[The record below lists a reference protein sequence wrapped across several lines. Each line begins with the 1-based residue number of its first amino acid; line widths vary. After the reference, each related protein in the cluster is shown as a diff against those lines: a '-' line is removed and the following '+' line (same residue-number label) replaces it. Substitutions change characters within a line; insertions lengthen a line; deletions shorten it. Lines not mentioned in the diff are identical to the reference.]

1 MGFVFQCTIDNCAL
15 LKHSRPHP
23 VNFLQLKPLTLQLLP
38 AVLELDRLCFGG
50 LWTLEGYQQE
60 LARPNSELQVLSI
73 PPGDRLNNG
82 ESERLVG
89 LGCLW
94 AILDEAHITLLG
106 IHPDCQQQGLGQAL
120 LAALLGAAA
129 QRQLERATLEVRAS
143 NRAALCL
150 YQKFGFREAGRRRS
164 YYQDTNEDAVIMW
177 RPGLQHPEFGPTLA
191 GWQRESGQRLA
202 SAGWRLDLSHYL
214 FPQQSTG

>member
-1 MGFVFQCTIDNCAL
+1 MGFVFQCTIVNCAL
-15 LKHSRPHP
+15 RKHSLPHL
-23 VNFLQLKPLTLQLLP
+23 VNFLELKPLTSQLLP
-38 AVLELDRLCFGG
+38 KVLELDRLCFGG
-50 LWTLEGYQQE
+50 LWTLDAYQRE
-60 LARPNSELQVLSI
+60 LASNNSELLVLSI
-73 PPGDRLNNG
+73 PPVDRPESG

-106 IHPDCQQQGLGQAL
+106 IHPDFQQQGLGQAL
-120 LAALLGAAA
+120 LAYLLGAAA
-129 QRQLERATLEVRAS
+129 QRHLERATLEVRAS

-150 YQKFGFREAGRRRS
+150 YQKFGFQQAGRRRC

-177 RPGLQHPEFGPTLA
+177 RPGLQSPEFGQNLA
-191 GWQRESGQRLA
+191 LWQGESGQRLA

-214 FPQQSTG
+214 CP